1 MQQKV
6 AAFSLSNRIEE
17 DQYNMSEQHLAAS
30 SSRRIFHGWWIVAE
44 FAITE
49 TIAYGVLYYAFSV
62 FITPMEAELGW
73 DRATLTGAFSLA
85 MLVVGIFG
93 VFVGWWVDRYGARLL
108 MSVAAIAATLLLLAW
123 ASVQNIFM
131 YYAIWVGIGLALSAL
146 DYGPSFTVIAT
157 WFTRRRGRALA
168 FVTFAAGFASTIFLP
183 LSNTLNELL
192 GWRGA
197 VAALAVLMGV
207 IVFPL
212 HALVLRRHPS
222 DVGEHPDGE
231 TSPDQLPPE
240 RPKAK
245 HFSVKKLLHQ
255 RAFWILTISFGAMGI
270 AASGLRVHFVAYL
283 IERDFT
289 PAYAAFVSGLI
300 GAMQVVGRILFAPLE
315 SRFNVR
321 LITAGIFALQVLA
334 FIVLLLPIG
343 EPGILLFVVL
353 FGASVGAM
361 TLSGATLLAETYDTA
376 FYGRI
381 SSLMSLF
388 RVAFT
393 TTAPVGVSLLYTLWG
408 GYDRV
413 WMLAILFPVAAML
426 LIGLLPKEKP
436 KLG

>member
-1 MQQKV
+1 MT
-6 AAFSLSNRIEE
+6 
-17 DQYNMSEQHLAAS
+17 EQPLVS
-30 SSRRIFHGWWIVAE
+30 PGLPRKRIFHGWWIVAE

-108 MSVAAIAATLLLLAW
+108 MSAAAIAATLLLLAW
-123 ASVQNIFM
+123 AGVQSIAA
-131 YYAIWVGIGLALSAL
+131 YYLIWVGIGLALSSL
-146 DYGPSFTVIAT
+146 DYGPSFTVVAT
-157 WFTRRRGRALA
+157 WFTHRRGRALA

-183 LSNTLNELL
+183 LSNTLNEQL

-197 VAALAVLMGV
+197 IAALAVLMGAV
-207 IVFPL
+207 VFPL
-212 HALVLRRHPS
+212 HALILRRHPS
-222 DVGEHPDGE
+222 DVGQHPDGE
-231 TSPDQLPPE
+231 TSPDHLPPE

-245 HFSVKKLLHQ
+245 RFSVKNLLRQ

-300 GAMQVVGRILFAPLE
+300 GAMQVVGRVMFAPLE

-321 LITAGIFALQVLA
+321 IITAGIFALQILA
-334 FIVLLLPIG
+334 FVVLLLPAG
-343 EPGILLFVVL
+343 EAGILLFVVL

-361 TLSGATLLAETYDTA
+361 TLSSATLLAETYDTA

-381 SSLMSLF
+381 SSMMSLF

-408 GYDRV
+408 GYDPV
-413 WMLAILFPVAAML
+413 WLLAILFPSAAML
-426 LIGLLPKEKP
+426 MIGFLPREKP
-436 KLG
+436 QFG